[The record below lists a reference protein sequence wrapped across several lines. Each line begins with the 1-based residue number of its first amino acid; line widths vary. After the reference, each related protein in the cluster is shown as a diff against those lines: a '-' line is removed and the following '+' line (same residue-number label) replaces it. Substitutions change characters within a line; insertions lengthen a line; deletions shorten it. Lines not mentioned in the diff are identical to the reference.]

1 MKLGTSKTKI
11 IFKSMV
17 VFIGKRR
24 EAGSDGL
31 KAPSQKK
38 QIIAELKVWT
48 RDHFPLVKGPLL
60 RRRGVKILDNL

>member
-1 MKLGTSKTKI
+1 
-11 IFKSMV
+11 MV
-17 VFIGKRR
+17 VFIRKRR
-24 EAGSDGL
+24 EGGSDGL

-48 RDHFPLVKGPLL
+48 RDHFPLGKGPLL